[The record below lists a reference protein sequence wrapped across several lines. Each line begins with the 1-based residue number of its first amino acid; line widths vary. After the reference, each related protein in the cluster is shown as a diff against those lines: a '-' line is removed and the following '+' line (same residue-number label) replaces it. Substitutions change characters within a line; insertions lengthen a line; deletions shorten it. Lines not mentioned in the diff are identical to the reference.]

1 MSSRRDLLRWQFDL
15 VWSLSQLHFDALT
28 DDDTHWAPAE
38 VIWTVHRGA
47 DGHWRPDFAE
57 TEPDPIP
64 ATTIA
69 WLTWH
74 IGWWWSS
81 AIEHAE
87 GRPVPERTEVYWPG
101 TTAAALTWL
110 TDLREQWL
118 AVLDRCDDSTLEQPT
133 HYPWPAEAGLTVA
146 HLAAWVNAELMKNAA
161 EIGQL
166 RVLRAAGSAGG
177 TTTTR
182 TTA

>member
-1 MSSRRDLLRWQFDL
+1 VSSRRDLLRWQFDL
-15 VWSLSQLHFDALT
+15 VWSLSQLHFEALT

-38 VIWTVHRGA
+38 VIWTVHRGT
-47 DGHWRPDFAE
+47 DGRWRPDFAE
-57 TEPDPIP
+57 VEPDPIP

-81 AIEHAE
+81 AIAHAE
-87 GRPVPERTEVYWPG
+87 GRPIPERTEVCWPG
-101 TTAAALTWL
+101 DTAAARAWL
-110 TDLREQWL
+110 HELSEKWVT
-118 AVLDRCDDSTLEQPT
+118 VLDHSDDSALERST

-166 RVLRAAGSAGG
+166 RILRAAGSTGRVA
-177 TTTTR
+177 
-182 TTA
+182 